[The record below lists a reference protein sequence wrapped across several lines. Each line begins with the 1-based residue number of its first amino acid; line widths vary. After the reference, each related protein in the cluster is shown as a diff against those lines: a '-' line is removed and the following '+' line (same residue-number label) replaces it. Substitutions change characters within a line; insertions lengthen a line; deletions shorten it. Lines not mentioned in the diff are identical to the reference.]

1 MTEQKPTIV
10 LVHGAFAESASW
22 NGVIEKLQAMSL
34 DCVAVANPLRSLTG
48 DAAYVRD
55 VIAGIGKPVVLVGH
69 SYAGL
74 VITEA
79 AARNDAVTA
88 LVYVC
93 AFCPD
98 HGENAF
104 GLSMK
109 FPGSTLGDALIAYPV
124 STGGNEF
131 AIRQDVYHQ
140 QFCAD
145 VPAVQAAV
153 MAATQRPATEAALT
167 EGLPAAGIAVIAVA
181 LPRTARRSGSTAA
194 ARFALVAGLA
204 AAVISALQ
212 FGVGL
217 ALTATSAPGPAHL
230 LFTSV
235 DRLDGVKMLALA
247 VVGAAAA
254 TMTAL
259 PRWLRWTGI
268 ALAVAIT
275 CSGVVYLLLIAPL
288 TAAAGPALVLL
299 LAFMTGCG
307 IVTGMTAGRRDR

>member
-167 EGLPAAGIAVIAVA
+167 EGLPTDTPGWKDIPSWFVIGDADRNIPAALQRFGAERAGARGIREVAGGSHAVA
-181 LPRTARRSGSTAA
+181 VSNP
-194 ARFALVAGLA
+194 
-204 AAVISALQ
+204 AAVAETILDA
-212 FGVGL
+212 
-217 ALTATSAPGPAHL
+217 
-230 LFTSV
+230 V
-235 DRLDGVKMLALA
+235 DA
-247 VVGAAAA
+247 V
-254 TMTAL
+254 M
-259 PRWLRWTGI
+259 PQ
-268 ALAVAIT
+268 AV
-275 CSGVVYLLLIAPL
+275 S
-288 TAAAGPALVLL
+288 
-299 LAFMTGCG
+299 
-307 IVTGMTAGRRDR
+307 